1 MYLSLARDPG
11 LSSLIS
17 RLTLDELW
25 LRLVFYGAGDGV
37 ALIVVEAQAS
47 ARSDKKVNLARQR
60 DIYL

>member
-25 LRLVFYGAGDGV
+25 LRLVFCGAGGGV
-37 ALIVVEAQAS
+37 ALIVWWKHRPLPGQI
-47 ARSDKKVNLARQR
+47 KK
-60 DIYL
+60 